1 MAFNVFSCFSGIEAA
16 SVAFEPLGF
25 KTVGL
30 SEVDPFCCELLKQ
43 KIPGAVNYGDITKHR
58 EWELPRSIDL
68 VCGGPPCQSF
78 SLAGLRKG
86 MEEPRG
92 NLSLTYLSFLDRVRP
107 RWVLIENVLGILSSN
122 NGRDFGTILG
132 GLAECGYG
140 FAYAVLNAQNFGVPQ
155 RRRRVF
161 IVGHSGG
168 DWKRAG
174 AVLFNPQSVF
184 GNPEESRKEKSRITE
199 RIRKGSEN
207 NGQAYRMTAFGE
219 YVEDGSA
226 STIKARDYKDATDLV
241 SSFYCVHG
249 KQDPISI
256 KNKSLPL
263 GAKDQGHAIISE
275 FETFDNHPQDSR
287 IKPCDTPALNAKAG
301 TGGGNLPLVLNNKV
315 RAVRRLTPVEC
326 ERLQGFPDNWTR
338 IAYRNKPP
346 ELCPDGPRYKAI
358 GNSWAVPVVRWIG
371 ERIKE
376 VDQW

>member
-1 MAFNVFSCFSGIEAA
+1 MEFNVFSCFSGIEAA

-43 KIPGAVNYGDITKHR
+43 KIPGTLNFGDIKKYR
-58 EWELPRSIDL
+58 EWKLPRSIDL
-68 VCGGPPCQSF
+68 VCGGPPCQSW
-78 SLAGLRKG
+78 SIGGLRKG
-86 MEEPRG
+86 MEDPRG

-107 RWVLIENVLGILSSN
+107 RWVLIENVLGLLSSN
-122 NGRDFGTILG
+122 KGRDFGTILG
-132 GLAECGYG
+132 GLAQLRYG
-140 FAYAVLNAQNFGVPQ
+140 FAYAVLDAQHFGVPQ

-174 AVLFNPQSVF
+174 AVLFNSESVF
-184 GNPEESRKEKSRITE
+184 GNLEESRKKRRELKRKAE
-199 RIRKGSEN
+199 RS
-207 NGQAYRMTAFGE
+207 
-219 YVEDGSA
+219 
-226 STIKARDYKDATDLV
+226 
-241 SSFYCVHG
+241 
-249 KQDPISI
+249 
-256 KNKSLPL
+256 
-263 GAKDQGHAIISE
+263 
-275 FETFDNHPQDSR
+275 PQDG
-287 IKPCDTPALNAKAG
+287 ITGAICADTHPGCYSGQDAYQNRLIPEDK
-301 TGGGNLPLVLNNKV
+301 
-315 RAVRRLTPVEC
+315 VRRLTPVEC

-376 VDQW
+376 VDQLK